1 MSICQK
7 YEQAFQ
13 YLAEYDTGI
22 ETENI
27 MQAMSALE
35 KSMSDYEI
43 CHTEEESCIED
54 VLDFSELRD
63 EIEALEKKSK
73 KWQQDFK
80 FILSDGNDIV
90 EEIENI
96 YKASLTNCMYHNDYI
111 YPSTIAANVFC
122 DIISKHVLTDGN
134 KRLAVL
140 VLIWMTQKL
149 ELVELSD
156 EWYAATAA
164 VVAKFG
170 NSRREDLVDTLT
182 GMLIE

>member
-1 MSICQK
+1 M
-7 YEQAFQ
+7 Y
-13 YLAEYDTGI
+13 
-22 ETENI
+22 
-27 MQAMSALE
+27 
-35 KSMSDYEI
+35 
-43 CHTEEESCIED
+43 
-54 VLDFSELRD
+54 
-63 EIEALEKKSK
+63 
-73 KWQQDFK
+73 
-80 FILSDGNDIV
+80 IV
-90 EEIENI
+90 P
-96 YKASLTNCMYHNDYI
+96 YHNDYI